1 MHLKLIM
8 ENKPE
13 EIKSDYNSSSD
24 DSSKNLLKKI
34 DIKANGNKND
44 KYAYHSMI
52 KDYLN
57 KNVKDSQ
64 YATTIKENPDLLFE
78 KMSVERLVYWE
89 SILYFTSSPLK
100 KNDENEILFAPLERE
115 DQNVIKNDSKRT
127 RVRESILVPGFPRIL
142 EALLTYYCNLKQI
155 CYKQGLNE
163 IFGPLLLLKYK
174 FKNIKYT
181 KLFDILEVFIDQ
193 YLPNYYYEKDLCSLN
208 SSLSLFV
215 ILLKYHEPSVYNR
228 FDTTEIVPQ
237 MYATN
242 AIITL
247 MSGKLKLNL
256 VYELWEK
263 IIKSKDPLIMHF
275 ILVAFYITHREMI
288 INCDK
293 SFLATLLTT
302 ITINSMEE
310 LNSVFDLA
318 LKLREFTPYS
328 YRILANKI
336 GFLKKNYKKIKE
348 TYKFYKPE
356 SIPAMPITPLE
367 ILTITNKS
375 TEQCV
380 DPSCRNCIL
389 NKNYIKDKN
398 ELFDWNEEQKI
409 VEGVLNFEKNLNAH
423 ICEKCDMKIE
433 KKMQYILLDLRILNY
448 EEEDDDTE
456 KTGFLPM
463 MINVDQNELKSEDF
477 NKITSNRFANERG
490 NYHFYFLTSS
500 TENFSLFES
509 KYYTEKLSE
518 LDRKKMMFGLIK
530 QRKIDKTL
538 NLLEA
543 SKSLTWKEI
552 YKLKEYD
559 NFRNVLKTMQKEN
572 FPYVGYVYGGFNEVH
587 DMSIRFGYELLFH
600 NELNCILCKQKK
612 DMNTSKK
619 KNIKIDKEMD
629 EKLKSEISES
639 LWEHKKKIVYSKI
652 NEIYNGKKS
661 NTYLCILLKYKN
673 KEYINQKQKVLII
686 LLSDEFSI
694 EFFKF
699 DSKKIYKEIHIKNDE
714 KEEKKKK
721 LEYYD
726 LGKEDDD
733 MDKET
738 ELSLFDKK
746 NIKEVKSL
754 NMDKK
759 FRNIIK
765 IVVLE
770 NKDKEKDKDKKKQ
783 EKQELNSYEIVLD
796 FSSINDSKNFA
807 KCFKSAVNNYRLKI
821 K

>member
-8 ENKPE
+8 DNKPE
-13 EIKSDYNSSSD
+13 EIKGDYNSSSD
-24 DSSKNLLKKI
+24 DSSKNLLKKVE
-34 DIKANGNKND
+34 IKTNGNKQD
-44 KYAYHSMI
+44 KYAYHSII
-52 KDYLN
+52 KEYLN

-64 YATTIKENPDLLFE
+64 YAKTIKENPDLLFE

-115 DQNVIKNDSKRT
+115 DQTVIKNDSKRT
-127 RVRESILVPGFPRIL
+127 RVRESFLVPGFPRIL

-302 ITINSMEE
+302 LTINSIEE

-318 LKLREFTPYS
+318 IKLREYTPYS

-336 GFLKKNYKKIKE
+336 GFLKKNYKKIKD
-348 TYKFYKPE
+348 TYNYYKPE

-367 ILTITNKS
+367 IIAITNKS
-375 TEQCV
+375 TDQCV
-380 DPSCRNCIL
+380 DPSCKNCIL
-389 NKNYIKDKN
+389 NKNYIKNKN

-409 VEGVLNFEKNLNAH
+409 VEGVLNFEKHLNAH

-500 TENFSLFES
+500 TDNFSLFES
-509 KYYTEKLSE
+509 KYYTENLSE

-587 DMSIRFGYELLFH
+587 DMSIKYGYELLFH

-746 NIKEVKSL
+746 NVKEIKSL

-770 NKDKEKDKDKKKQ
+770 NKDKDKKKQ

-796 FSSINDSKNFA
+796 FSSMNDSKNFA

>member
-8 ENKPE
+8 DNKPE
-13 EIKSDYNSSSD
+13 EIKGDYNSSSD
-24 DSSKNLLKKI
+24 DSSKNLLKKVE
-34 DIKANGNKND
+34 IKTNGNKQD
-44 KYAYHSMI
+44 KYAYHSII
-52 KDYLN
+52 KEYLN

-64 YATTIKENPDLLFE
+64 YAKTIKENPDLLFE

-228 FDTTEIVPQ
+228 FDTTEIMPQ

-263 IIKSKDPLIMHF
+263 IITSKDPLIFHF

-302 ITINSMEE
+302 LTINSIEE

-318 LKLREFTPYS
+318 IKLREYTPYS

-336 GFLKKNYKKIKE
+336 GFLKKNYKKIKD
-348 TYKFYKPE
+348 TYNYYKPE

-367 ILTITNKS
+367 IIAITNKS
-375 TEQCV
+375 TDQCV
-380 DPSCRNCIL
+380 DPSCKNCIL
-389 NKNYIKDKN
+389 NKNYIKNKN

-409 VEGVLNFEKNLNAH
+409 VEGVLNFEKHLNAH

-448 EEEDDDTE
+448 DEEDDDTE

-612 DMNTSKK
+612 NMNTSKK
-619 KNIKIDKEMD
+619 KNVKIDKEMD
-629 EKLKSEISES
+629 EKLKNEISES
-639 LWEHKKKIVYSKI
+639 LWEHKKK
-652 NEIYNGKKS
+652 NC
-661 NTYLCILLKYKN
+661 L
-673 KEYINQKQKVLII
+673 
-686 LLSDEFSI
+686 
-694 EFFKF
+694 
-699 DSKKIYKEIHIKNDE
+699 
-714 KEEKKKK
+714 
-721 LEYYD
+721 
-726 LGKEDDD
+726 
-733 MDKET
+733 
-738 ELSLFDKK
+738 
-746 NIKEVKSL
+746 
-754 NMDKK
+754 
-759 FRNIIK
+759 
-765 IVVLE
+765 
-770 NKDKEKDKDKKKQ
+770 
-783 EKQELNSYEIVLD
+783 
-796 FSSINDSKNFA
+796 
-807 KCFKSAVNNYRLKI
+807 
-821 K
+821 

>member
-8 ENKPE
+8 DNKPE
-13 EIKSDYNSSSD
+13 EIKGDYNSSSD
-24 DSSKNLLKKI
+24 DSSKNLLKKVE
-34 DIKANGNKND
+34 IKTNGNKPD
-44 KYAYHSMI
+44 KYAYHSII
-52 KDYLN
+52 KEYLN

-64 YATTIKENPDLLFE
+64 YAKTIKENPDLLFE

-228 FDTTEIVPQ
+228 FDTTEIMPQ

-263 IIKSKDPLIMHF
+263 IITSKDPLIFHF

-302 ITINSMEE
+302 LTINSIEE

-318 LKLREFTPYS
+318 IKLREYTPYS

-336 GFLKKNYKKIKE
+336 GFLKKNYKKIKD
-348 TYKFYKPE
+348 TYNYYKPE

-367 ILTITNKS
+367 IIAITNKS
-375 TEQCV
+375 TDQCV
-380 DPSCRNCIL
+380 DPSCKNCIL
-389 NKNYIKDKN
+389 NKNYIKNKN

-409 VEGVLNFEKNLNAH
+409 VEGVLNFEKHLNAH

-552 YKLKEYD
+552 YKLKE
-559 NFRNVLKTMQKEN
+559 
-572 FPYVGYVYGGFNEVH
+572 
-587 DMSIRFGYELLFH
+587 
-600 NELNCILCKQKK
+600 
-612 DMNTSKK
+612 
-619 KNIKIDKEMD
+619 
-629 EKLKSEISES
+629 
-639 LWEHKKKIVYSKI
+639 
-652 NEIYNGKKS
+652 
-661 NTYLCILLKYKN
+661 
-673 KEYINQKQKVLII
+673 
-686 LLSDEFSI
+686 
-694 EFFKF
+694 
-699 DSKKIYKEIHIKNDE
+699 
-714 KEEKKKK
+714 
-721 LEYYD
+721 
-726 LGKEDDD
+726 
-733 MDKET
+733 
-738 ELSLFDKK
+738 
-746 NIKEVKSL
+746 
-754 NMDKK
+754 
-759 FRNIIK
+759 
-765 IVVLE
+765 
-770 NKDKEKDKDKKKQ
+770 
-783 EKQELNSYEIVLD
+783 
-796 FSSINDSKNFA
+796 
-807 KCFKSAVNNYRLKI
+807 
-821 K
+821 

>member
-1 MHLKLIM
+1 M

-13 EIKSDYNSSSD
+13 EKNNDNNGSNS
-24 DSSKNLLKKI
+24 DSSKNVQKNF
-34 DIKANGNKND
+34 DIKADPNKTD
-44 KYAYHSMI
+44 KYVYHSLI
-52 KDYLN
+52 KDYLT
-57 KNVKDSQ
+57 KNVKDAQ
-64 YATTIKENPDLLFE
+64 YAKTIKENPDLLFE
-78 KMSVERLVYWE
+78 KMTMERLVYWE

-127 RVRESILVPGFPRIL
+127 RVRESVLLPGFPRIL
-142 EALLTYYCNLKQI
+142 EALLTYYCNTKQI

-174 FKNIKYT
+174 FKDIKYT

-228 FDTTEIVPQ
+228 FDTTEIMPQ

-242 AIITL
+242 TISTL

-256 VYELWEK
+256 VYEFWEK
-263 IIKSKDPLIMHF
+263 IIKSKDPLMMHF
-275 ILVAFYITHREMI
+275 VLVAFFIIHREMI

-293 SFLATLLTT
+293 SFLAPLLTNL
-302 ITINSMEE
+302 TINSMEE
-310 LNSVFDLA
+310 LDNVFDLA
-318 LKLREFTPYS
+318 IKLREFTPYS
-328 YRILANKI
+328 YRILANQI
-336 GFLKKNYKKIKE
+336 GFLKKNYTKIKE
-348 TYKFYKPE
+348 TYEYYKPE

-367 ILTITNKS
+367 ILNITNKS
-375 TEQCV
+375 TEKCC
-380 DPSCRNCIL
+380 DPCCKNCIL

-398 ELFDWNEEQKI
+398 DLLDWSEEQKL
-409 VEGVLNFEKNLNAH
+409 VEGILKFDKNMNAH

-448 EEEDDDTE
+448 DEEDDDTE

-509 KYYTEKLSE
+509 KYYTENLSE

-543 SKSLTWKEI
+543 SKTLTWKEI

-587 DMSIRFGYELLFH
+587 DMSIKYGYELLFH
-600 NELNCILCKQKK
+600 NELNCALCKQKK
-612 DMNTSKK
+612 NNNNSKK
-619 KNIKIDKEMD
+619 KLVKIDKEMD
-629 EKLKSEISES
+629 EKIKNEISES
-639 LWEHKKKIVYSKI
+639 LWEHKTKIVYSKI
-652 NEIYNGKKS
+652 NEIYSGRKN
-661 NTYLCILLKYKN
+661 NTYLCILVKYKN
-673 KEYINQKQKVLII
+673 KEYINEKQKVLII
-686 LLSDEFSI
+686 LLLDEFSI

-699 DSKKIYKEIHIKNDE
+699 DSKKVYKELKIKKDE

-746 NIKEVKSL
+746 SINEIKSL

-765 IVVLE
+765 IVALE
-770 NKDKEKDKDKKKQ
+770 SKDKKKQ
-783 EKQELNSYEIVLD
+783 EKQDLNSYEIVLD

-807 KCFKSAVNNYRLKI
+807 KCFKNTVNNFKE
-821 K
+821 KNK

>member
-8 ENKPE
+8 DNNPE

-24 DSSKNLLKKI
+24 DSSKNLLKKVE
-34 DIKANGNKND
+34 IKTNGNKPD
-44 KYAYHSMI
+44 KYAYHSII
-52 KDYLN
+52 KEYLN

-64 YATTIKENPDLLFE
+64 YAKTIKENPDLLFE

-228 FDTTEIVPQ
+228 FDTTEIMPQ

-263 IIKSKDPLIMHF
+263 IITSKDPLIFHF

-302 ITINSMEE
+302 LTINSIEE

-318 LKLREFTPYS
+318 IKLREYTPYS

-336 GFLKKNYKKIKE
+336 GFLKKNYKKIKD
-348 TYKFYKPE
+348 TYNYYKPE

-367 ILTITNKS
+367 IIAITNKS
-375 TEQCV
+375 TDQCV
-380 DPSCRNCIL
+380 DPSCKNCIL
-389 NKNYIKDKN
+389 NKNYIKNKN

-409 VEGVLNFEKNLNAH
+409 VEGVLNFEKHLNAH

-448 EEEDDDTE
+448 DEEDDDTE

-612 DMNTSKK
+612 NMNTSKK
-619 KNIKIDKEMD
+619 KNVKIDKEMD
-629 EKLKSEISES
+629 EKLKNEISES

-652 NEIYNGKKS
+652 NELYSGKK
-661 NTYLCILLKYKN
+661 NTTYLCILLKYRN
-673 KEYINQKQKVLII
+673 KEYINEKQKVLII

-699 DSKKIYKEIHIKNDE
+699 DSTRIYKDIDIKKDE

-746 NIKEVKSL
+746 NVKEIKSL

-770 NKDKEKDKDKKKQ
+770 NKDKDKKKQ

-796 FSSINDSKNFA
+796 FSSMNDSKNFA